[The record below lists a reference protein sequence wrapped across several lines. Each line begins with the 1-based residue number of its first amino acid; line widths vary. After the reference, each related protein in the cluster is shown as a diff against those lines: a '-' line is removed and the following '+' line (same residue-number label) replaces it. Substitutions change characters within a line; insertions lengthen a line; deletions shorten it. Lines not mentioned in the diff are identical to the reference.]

1 MTYQPRLKGLYK
13 EKVVPALM
21 SEFGYK
27 NKMMV
32 PVLEKIVISKGVGS
46 AVSDKNHIE

>member
-21 SEFGYK
+21 AEFGYK
-27 NKMMV
+27 NQMMV
-32 PVLEKIVISKGVGS
+32 LIFSISS
-46 AVSDKNHIE
+46 LFPF

>member
-32 PVLEKIVISKGVGS
+32 PV
-46 AVSDKNHIE
+46 